1 MWASQKENTDKRK
14 YVILK
19 YKYVGKKTLEDSN
32 EKRTIRG
39 QYLEDSNQKV
49 IIQKVTDGRE
59 QNRKSR

>member
-19 YKYVGKKTLEDSN
+19 YKYAGKKPLEDSN

-39 QYLEDSNQKV
+39 LYLEDSN
-49 IIQKVTDGRE
+49 
-59 QNRKSR
+59 